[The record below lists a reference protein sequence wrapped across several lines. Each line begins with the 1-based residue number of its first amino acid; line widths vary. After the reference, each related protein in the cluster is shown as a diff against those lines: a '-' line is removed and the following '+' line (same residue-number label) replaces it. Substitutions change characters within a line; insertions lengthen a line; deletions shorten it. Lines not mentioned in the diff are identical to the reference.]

1 MTRAESGFTVL
12 EALVTS
18 ALLAFGLAG
27 AMRLSVTSMA
37 AMQLS
42 RHVDV
47 ASGLAQDLAE
57 CWHVQTPSCLTL
69 FQHSGAV
76 FPLSTDPGL
85 GFERTW
91 TIHNIPIPNM
101 PPQHLQEI
109 RITVAWQEAGQSTQ
123 IDWLARQASTPPW
136 VGL

>member
-27 AMRLSVTSMA
+27 AMRLSTTSMA
-37 AMQLS
+37 AAQLS

-91 TIHNIPIPNM
+91 TLQNISIPNM

-109 RITVAWQEAGQSTQ
+109 RITVTWQEAGQSTQ
-123 IDWLARQASTPPW
+123 VVWLARQASTPHW